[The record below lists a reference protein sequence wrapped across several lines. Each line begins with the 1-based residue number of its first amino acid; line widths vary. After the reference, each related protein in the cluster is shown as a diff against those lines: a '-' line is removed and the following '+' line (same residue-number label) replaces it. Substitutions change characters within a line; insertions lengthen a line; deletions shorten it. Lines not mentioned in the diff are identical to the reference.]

1 MQLLNMVLNSQ
12 VNVGFLCFSW
22 FFGRLPQLQVKE
34 ETGEVPGNGEALEGM
49 VEVSPEAQEGGGVV
63 ERYPEATPQD
73 VGLTTVPCCPGDP
86 LQGLL

>member
-34 ETGEVPGNGEALEGM
+34 ETGEVPGNGEALGGM
-49 VEVSPEAQEGGGVV
+49 AEVSPEGQEGGGVV
-63 ERYPEATPQD
+63 ERYPEANPQD
-73 VGLTTVPCCPGDP
+73 VGLTTVPSCPGDP